1 MGVWSHTITE
11 TQAIIY
17 TNICLDNGHKKSIHY
32 INSFEYIVLLYSK
45 DIFSAVCR
53 GNKKYVDIKVHVRFH
68 RRHILFSKINL
79 CEKFSL
85 LESGIHLKKKKRL
98 PPPPKKKTHKKRKTV
113 LQNLLHF
120 YGNNDENKEV
130 GFILRQEFNFLF
142 KTNWKFC
149 CRRYGLK

>member
-98 PPPPKKKTHKKRKTV
+98 PPPPKKKHIKNVRQYCKICFTFMETMMKIRK
-113 LQNLLHF
+113 L
-120 YGNNDENKEV
+120 
-130 GFILRQEFNFLF
+130 
-142 KTNWKFC
+142 
-149 CRRYGLK
+149 GLS